1 MWQITWMLGFL
12 PSWFWT
18 TVLFLS
24 IIGLLLAWLFTKLPY
39 SLPVKVCSILGI
51 VLSVWAL
58 GAAAN
63 EEKWQARI
71 KELETQLAAAQV
83 ASTGVT
89 KEVETKVVEKTK
101 VVKEKGRD
109 IIKYIDRWNTKEVI
123 VEGPER
129 IKREEVIKYIEMC
142 PVPKEIIDAHNAAA
156 EMNKAAE
163 GAKK

>member
-18 TVLFLS
+18 TVLLFS

-39 SLPVKVCSILGI
+39 SLPVKVFSILGI

-71 KELETQLAAAQV
+71 KELETQLAAAQA

-89 KEVETKVVEKTK
+89 KEVEVKVVEKTK
-101 VVKEKGRD
+101 FIKGKSQE
-109 IIKYIDRWNTKEVI
+109 IIKYIDRWNTKEVV

-129 IKREEVIKYIEMC
+129 IKREEIIKYIEMC